1 MSTEKPDIPPDP
13 PAAPADQDPPGMLG
27 PNVAEELMGAAA
39 GRIRALETE
48 LEAMKDKWLRAEAEN
63 QNIARRM
70 RSEVENTRQYAV
82 QKFARDV
89 VDSAENFSRALLALP
104 PETEGEPEIVA
115 KMREGL
121 AASERALVAMLE
133 RNGVAREDAT
143 GKPFD
148 PDRHQAMAEAPSQDV
163 PAGHVLQAYTPAW
176 TLNGRLLK
184 PAMVVV
190 SRGAPATAPQAP
202 TPAATGTEG

>member
-1 MSTEKPDIPPDP
+1 MTQQDPNQPGREAETPVPAEADP
-13 PAAPADQDPPGMLG
+13 PSPLG
-27 PNVAEELMGAAA
+27 PGAADELMGVAA
-39 GRIRALETE
+39 GRIRALEAE
-48 LEAMKDKWLRAEAEN
+48 LEAMKDKWLRAEAEA
-63 QNIARRM
+63 QNVARRL
-70 RSEVENTRQYAV
+70 RSEVESTRQYAV

-104 PETEGEPEIVA
+104 PEAEGEPEIVA

-121 AASERALVAMLE
+121 AASERQLIAMLE
-133 RNGVAREDAT
+133 RHGVLREDAT
-143 GKPFD
+143 GAPFD
-148 PDRHQAMAEAPSQDV
+148 PEKHQAMAEAPSEEV

-190 SRGAPATAPQAP
+190 SRGAAAAPP
-202 TPAATGTEG
+202 PPATGTQG